1 MYAAQIY
8 RSVLPFVFVPVF
20 LTVLGAETYSVISFF
35 LTMIALLGLLDLGFS
50 SAIIKMFSGSAHSP
64 LKRLQATFLFARFL
78 KYTVF
83 IAAAIFVL
91 FTLSKDFLAYSWL
104 GQSTDKYYVS
114 TAILYLGLTIALT
127 YIKQFLLCFLTSI
140 ENHVKVALFNIFGP
154 TLGYGCV
161 YLVLNLPSDLT
172 RYFQILAI
180 VCAVELLVLLFLYLR
195 YHRESYSYKH
205 SLSDIRTS
213 FRDLLKPTF
222 ILGAISL
229 LWVVVSQSDK
239 FLASYFMVPADF
251 TYYQIGSQLSGVVA
265 IMAIPLVQY
274 LMPRLNRLKA
284 SGQMEE
290 YSQTFLKPF
299 MLFVFLSWNAVFA
312 IFVNGEFFIS
322 VWLSGNEN
330 VFGVAEQSKF
340 LFLAAF
346 FSSVM
351 QFVFLIIFSFNLI
364 QQHLKVY
371 AAYSLFA
378 VLGCFLT
385 AWLSPDYIGFWCFIH
400 SFLFFLIWG
409 GWTLSKSFRNLKSL
423 FLVFF
428 VLMPL
433 ALFASESAIKYVGF
447 ADSLVEYFSM
457 RFGVFMLFALI
468 FLKFQKIVSSK
479 VVLRWV

>member
-35 LTMIALLGLLDLGFS
+35 LTMVALLGLLDLGFS

-64 LKRLQATFLFARFL
+64 LKRLEATFLFAKFL
-78 KYTVF
+78 KYTF
-83 IAAAIFVL
+83 LIAAAIFVL
-91 FTLSKDFLAYSWL
+91 FTLTKDFLAYSWL
-104 GQSTDKYYVS
+104 GQSTDKAYVS

-154 TLGYGCV
+154 TLGYGCG
-161 YLVLNLPSDLT
+161 YLFLNLPSDLPQ
-172 RYFQILAI
+172 YFQILAI
-180 VCAVELLVLLFLYLR
+180 VCAAELLVLFFLYLR
-195 YHRESYSYKH
+195 YHRESYSYEH
-205 SLSDIRTS
+205 SLSEIRTS

-222 ILGAISL
+222 MLGAISL

-265 IMAIPLVQY
+265 IMAIPLIQY

-290 YSQTFLKPF
+290 YSRTFLKPF
-299 MLFVFLSWNAVFA
+299 MLFIFLSWNAVFA
-312 IFVNGEFFIS
+312 IFVNGQFFLS
-322 VWLSGNEN
+322 LWLSGDEN
-330 VFGVAEQSKF
+330 ILGVAEQSKY
-340 LFLAAF
+340 LFLAVF

-351 QFVFLIIFSFNLI
+351 QFIFLIIFSFNLL

-371 AAYSLFA
+371 MAYSLFA
-378 VLGCFLT
+378 VLGCFLI
-385 AWLSPDYIGFWCFIH
+385 AWSSPDYIGFWCFIH
-400 SFLFFLIWG
+400 SFLFFLVWG
-409 GWTLSKSFRNLKSL
+409 GWTLSRSFKNPSSL
-423 FLVFF
+423 FVVFF
-428 VLMPL
+428 VVLPLML
-433 ALFASESAIKYVGF
+433 YVSESAIKYFGF
-447 ADSLVEYFSM
+447 ADSLLYYFSV
-457 RFGVFMLFALI
+457 RLAIFMLFGLV

>member
-8 RSVLPFVFVPVF
+8 RSVLPFIFVPVF

-50 SAIIKMFSGSAHSP
+50 TAIIKMFSGSAHSP
-64 LKRLQATFLFARFL
+64 LKRLEASILFAKFL
-78 KYTVF
+78 KYTF
-83 IAAAIFVL
+83 LIAAAIFAL

-104 GQSTDKYYVS
+104 GQSTDKTYFS

-154 TLGYGCV
+154 TLGYGCG
-161 YLVLNLPSDLT
+161 YLVLNVPSDLP

-180 VCAVELLVLLFLYLR
+180 VCSVELLILFFLYLR
-195 YHRESYSYKH
+195 YHRESYSHEY

-213 FRDLLKPTF
+213 FSGLIKPTF
-222 ILGAISL
+222 RLGLISL

-239 FLASYFMVPADF
+239 FFASYFMAPADF
-251 TYYQIGSQLSGVVA
+251 TYYQIGAQLSGVVA
-265 IMAIPLVQY
+265 IMAIPLIQY
-274 LMPRLNRLKA
+274 LMPRLNRLKS

-290 YSQTFLKPF
+290 YSKNFLNPL
-299 MLFVFLSWNAVFA
+299 MMFVFLSLNAVFVV
-312 IFVNGEFFIS
+312 FVNGELFIS

-330 VFGVAEQSKF
+330 VFGVAEQAKF

-351 QFVFLIIFSFNLI
+351 QFIFLIIFSFNLL

-385 AWLSPDYIGFWCFIH
+385 AYLSPDYIGLWCFIH

-409 GWTLSKSFRNLKSL
+409 GWTLSKVFINLKSL
-423 FLVFF
+423 FSVFF
-428 VLMPL
+428 VLLPA
-433 ALFASESAIKYVGF
+433 ALFIAESAIKSVGF
-447 ADSLVEYFSM
+447 ADSLVAYFSM
-457 RFGVFMLFALI
+457 RIGVFMIFALI

-479 VVLRWV
+479 VLLRWV

>member
-64 LKRLQATFLFARFL
+64 LKRIEATFLFAKFL
-78 KYTVF
+78 KYTLL
-83 IAAAIFVL
+83 ISLAIFVSIAL
-91 FTLSKDFLAYSWL
+91 NKDFLAYSWL
-104 GQSTDKYYVS
+104 GQNSDNAFVS

-140 ENHVKVALFNIFGP
+140 ENHVKVALFNIVGP
-154 TLGYGCV
+154 TLGYGCG
-161 YLVLNLPSDLT
+161 YLILNQPSDLPI
-172 RYFQILAI
+172 YFQVLAI
-180 VCAVELLVLLFLYLR
+180 VCAGELLVLLFLYLR
-195 YHRESYSYKH
+195 YHRESYIEGYAS
-205 SLSDIRTS
+205 SDIRAS
-213 FRDLLKPTF
+213 FRELLKPTF
-222 ILGAISL
+222 MLGAISL

-239 FLASYFMVPADF
+239 FFASYFMLPADF
-251 TYYQIGSQLSGVVA
+251 TYYQIGSQLSGLVA
-265 IMAIPLVQY
+265 IVAIPLIQY

-290 YSQTFLKPF
+290 YLRTFLKPF
-299 MLFVFLSWNAVFA
+299 MLFVFLSWNVVFA
-312 IFVNGEFFIS
+312 IFVNGEFFLS
-322 VWLSGNEN
+322 LWLSGNEN
-330 VFGVAEQSKF
+330 ILGVAEQSKF

-351 QFVFLIIFSFNLI
+351 QFIFLIIFSFDLL

-371 AAYSLFA
+371 TIYSLFA
-378 VLGCFLT
+378 VLGCFLI

-400 SFLFFLIWG
+400 AFLFFLVWG
-409 GWTLSKSFRNLKSL
+409 GWILSKSFRHLSPL
-423 FLVFF
+423 FAVFF
-428 VLMPL
+428 AVLPL
-433 ALFASESAIKYVGF
+433 ALYASESAIKYFGF
-447 ADSLVEYFSM
+447 ADSLLCYLSL
-457 RFGVFMLFALI
+457 RSAVFMLFALV
-468 FLKFQKIVSSK
+468 FLKFQKIVSAK

>member
-8 RSVLPFVFVPVF
+8 RSVLPFLFVPVF

-64 LKRLQATFLFARFL
+64 LKRLEATFLFAKFL
-78 KYTVF
+78 KYTAL

-91 FTLSKDFLAYSWL
+91 FTLSNDFLAYSWL

-154 TLGYGCV
+154 TLGYGCG
-161 YLVLNLPSDLT
+161 YLVLNVPSDLP

-180 VCAVELLVLLFLYLR
+180 VCSVELLVLFFLYLR
-195 YHRESYSYKH
+195 YHRESYSLKH
-205 SLSDIRTS
+205 SLSDIHAS

-222 ILGAISL
+222 MLGSISL

-239 FLASYFMVPADF
+239 FFASYFMSAADF

-265 IMAIPLVQY
+265 IIAIPLIQY

-284 SGQMEE
+284 SGLMEE
-290 YSQTFLKPF
+290 YSKTFLNPLT
-299 MLFVFLSWNAVFA
+299 LFVFLSLNAAFV
-312 IFVNGEFFIS
+312 IFVNGELFMS

-351 QFVFLIIFSFNLI
+351 QFIFLIIFSFNLLR
-364 QQHLKVY
+364 QHLKVY

-378 VLGCFLT
+378 VVGCFLT
-385 AWLSPDYIGFWCFIH
+385 AWLSPDDIGFWCFIH
-400 SFLFFLIWG
+400 SFLFFLVWG
-409 GWTLSKSFRNLKSL
+409 CWILSRNFRNLK
-423 FLVFF
+423 FLTSIFF
-428 VLMPL
+428 VLLPL
-433 ALFASESAIKYVGF
+433 ALFATESTIKYIGF
-447 ADSLVEYFSM
+447 ADSLVDYFPM
-457 RFGVFMLFALI
+457 RIAVFMLFALI
-468 FLKFQKIVSSK
+468 FLKFQKIVSLK
-479 VVLRWV
+479 VVIRWV